1 MNGVFRTGCWI
12 QLLKCQSFLR
22 SFKITRKKTP
32 EELNDQLKTKLI
44 EYKNHKDSDPQS
56 NAIKLLAY
64 DLSKDVED
72 RAIAFKDIESLVK
85 SISDKSAIN
94 RSRRLRKRA
103 GICSDNEI
111 KKSLEKIAH
120 QKAKEGFKA
129 FKSWAESPGIGIVLT
144 AHPTFSLSRDV
155 RNCLGK
161 IASSEDNKYTSSVE
175 KLKNFPYLPKRA
187 PTLKEEHEDTQV
199 TLERIQAELD
209 SINSSIVS
217 ISEKLFPDDG
227 SL

>member
-1 MNGVFRTGCWI
+1 MGFFEPDAGYSFWNV
-12 QLLKCQSFLR
+12 KVFLR

-161 IASSEDNKYTSSVE
+161 IASSEDNKYTSSIE
-175 KLKNFPYLPKRA
+175 KLKNLLINP
-187 PTLKEEHEDTQV
+187 LKKKFQD
-199 TLERIQAELD
+199 
-209 SINSSIVS
+209 
-217 ISEKLFPDDG
+217 
-227 SL
+227 